1 MPIFVC
7 ALPFIGQE
15 PLSIWTLQEK
25 KSMSRLFVIEQQRFV
40 CNFFHLVKLGNF
52 FAWCLALCV
61 SVASRLRMDGYS
73 PHQAK
78 RTSRTF
84 FQIEMP
90 LFIVFFVV
98 IEMEITRRSRRAE
111 GKWFGEFLFV
121 YSYCPLIRE
130 KSSSWFSKCPL
141 SSIYILKR
149 SCTTSEARQR
159 ERNVIWFRTPQKE

>member
-1 MPIFVC
+1 MCPSFYWTRT
-7 ALPFIGQE
+7 
-15 PLSIWTLQEK
+15 SIDLNFTRK
-25 KSMSRLFVIEQQRFV
+25 KIMSRLFVIEQQRFV
-40 CNFFHLVKLGNF
+40 CNFFNLVKLGNF
-52 FAWCLALCV
+52 LLMLGSLCICCF
-61 SVASRLRMDGYS
+61 SSSHGWLFTPSGKANFPNIFPDWDAS
-73 PHQAK
+73 HCC
-78 RTSRTF
+78 
-84 FQIEMP
+84 
-90 LFIVFFVV
+90 IVFFVV